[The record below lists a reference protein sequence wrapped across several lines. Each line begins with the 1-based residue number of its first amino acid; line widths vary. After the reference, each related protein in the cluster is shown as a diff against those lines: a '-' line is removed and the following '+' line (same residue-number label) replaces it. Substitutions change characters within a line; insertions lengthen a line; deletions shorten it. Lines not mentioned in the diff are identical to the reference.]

1 MKKVLLIFVA
11 LTVLTLS
18 VTAQGFKKSD
28 KIIEGMAK
36 YNKEDGNSG
45 YYSVSPTVG
54 YFINDKI
61 ALGLNGE
68 FSTSDGKER
77 KVSNI
82 GAFGRLYFLEIGK
95 EGKLKVF
102 TQLSVL
108 SSKKTISD
116 SITVDG
122 ERVETI
128 TKTSGVGFNWGVGAN
143 YFITSRLALST
154 NLFDLM
160 SYNSAKSEFMIGF
173 NGVNNPLVTPS
184 FGVLYKF

>member
-1 MKKVLLIFVA
+1 MKKVFSIFVA

-28 KIIEGMAK
+28 KIIEGMAS
-36 YNKEDGNSG
+36 YNKDDGNSG
-45 YYSVSPTVG
+45 YYSISPTVG

-68 FSTSDGKER
+68 FSTSSNKDA
-77 KVSNI
+77 SNI
-82 GAFGRLYFLEIGK
+82 GAFGRLYFLEVGK

-108 SSKKTISD
+108 SSKETTKD
-116 SITVDG
+116 STG
-122 ERVETI
+122 VE
-128 TKTSGVGFNWGVGAN
+128 KTSGVGFNWGVGAN

-160 SYNSAKSEFMIGF
+160 SYNSAQSEFMIGF
-173 NGVNNPLVTPS
+173 KGVNNPLSTPS